1 MKDKLLKIINYYG
14 ATKQRKKLCE
24 EFMELQD
31 ELYSTYVLQE
41 DYSDNLLSEIADV
54 LVLIFQFIV
63 EYGFEA
69 YQIEEEMKFK
79 INRTLER
86 IENDKQTK

>member
-1 MKDKLLKIINYYG
+1 MKDKLLKIINHYG
-14 ATKQRKKLCE
+14 AIEQRKKLCE

-69 YQIEEEMKFK
+69 YQIEEEMNYK
-79 INRTLER
+79 IQRQLDR
-86 IENDKQTK
+86 IRDE